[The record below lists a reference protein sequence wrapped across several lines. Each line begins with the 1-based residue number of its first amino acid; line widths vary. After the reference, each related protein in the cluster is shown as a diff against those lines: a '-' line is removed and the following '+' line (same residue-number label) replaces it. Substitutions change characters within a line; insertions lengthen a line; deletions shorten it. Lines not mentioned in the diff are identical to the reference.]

1 MLALLRVS
9 LLIVGALGIL
19 SEAKAETPPAET
31 AAFVSFCNADFE
43 SCRSWI
49 INIDNMMRLG
59 AGGNHKCSFPRSAST
74 NGSSTLHDDSIAA
87 TNAILVWLRANAPS
101 RLPKAEDAIE
111 QAKKALWPA
120 LCKP

>member
-43 SCRSWI
+43 SC
-49 INIDNMMRLG
+49 
-59 AGGNHKCSFPRSAST
+59 RSAST